1 MPDSDWLMVS
11 LQDDV
16 MLSVLRLPKVWGLSG
31 HGHQIVNFLHVGG
44 GGLASVT
51 QECDQILLS
60 GHLREEL

>member
-1 MPDSDWLMVS
+1 MVS

-31 HGHQIVNFLHVGG
+31 HGHQIVNFSHVGG
-44 GGLASVT
+44 RGLASVT

-60 GHLREEL
+60 GHFRVEL